1 MEIWTPDQPIRLL
14 IFLCPNNIT
23 QKQPFEIRVLMIL
36 NNCLLKKKRS
46 NNQTKATMVKASLLN
61 ALSNSV
67 LTISKT

>member
-14 IFLCPNNIT
+14 IFLCANNIT

-46 NNQTKATMVKASLLN
+46 NNQTKATMVKAILLN